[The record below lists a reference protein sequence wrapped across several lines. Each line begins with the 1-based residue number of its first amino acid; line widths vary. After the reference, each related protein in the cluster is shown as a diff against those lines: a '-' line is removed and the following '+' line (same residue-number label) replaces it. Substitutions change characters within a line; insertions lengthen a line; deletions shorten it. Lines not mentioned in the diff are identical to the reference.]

1 MPLTRRSMGLT
12 TGSSANPGARA
23 RALSEAPAVEGREI
37 PPATIARL
45 PIYHRVLG
53 TMDAQGV
60 HTVCSDDLARACGV
74 SAAMLRKD
82 LSYLGSYGTR
92 GVGYH
97 VASLAFHIS
106 RELGTSV
113 PYGVVLVGFGNLG
126 RALASYRAFALRGF
140 TLVGIFDSDPRT
152 VGEPVLIGDEPL
164 RVLPVDHLG
173 EVVQFT
179 GARIGVIATPADAA
193 QAVCDT
199 LVAAGIRSILN
210 FAPAVLAVPADVE
223 LRKVDLAVEL
233 QILAFHEQRRV
244 EEATHLGAHAR
255 PGMQVVHA

>member
-1 MPLTRRSMGLT
+1 MPLTRRSTGLT
-12 TGSSANPGARA
+12 TGASPAPAARA
-23 RALSEAPAVEGREI
+23 RALNEATPGEGREI
-37 PPATIARL
+37 PQATIARL

-53 TMDAQGV
+53 TMHDRGV

-97 VASLAFHIS
+97 VTSLAFHIS
-106 RELGTSV
+106 RELGASV

-152 VGEPVLIGDEPL
+152 IGEPVLIGEDPL
-164 RVLPVDHLG
+164 RVQSVDHLS
-173 EVVQFT
+173 EVVRST
-179 GARIGVIATPADAA
+179 GARIGVIATPGEAA
-193 QAVCDT
+193 QPVCDR
-199 LVAAGIRSILN
+199 LVDAGIRSILN
-210 FAPAVLAVPADVE
+210 FAPAVLAVPLDVE

-244 EEATHLGAHAR
+244 DEADQVAHA
-255 PGMQVVHA
+255 

>member
-12 TGSSANPGARA
+12 TGTSPAPAARA
-23 RALSEAPAVEGREI
+23 RALNEVPAAEGRDI
-37 PPATIARL
+37 PQATIARL

-53 TMDAQGV
+53 TMDTQGV

-74 SAAMLRKD
+74 TAAMLRKD

-106 RELGTSV
+106 RELGMSV

-126 RALASYRAFALRGF
+126 RALASYRAFGLRGF
-140 TLVGIFDSDPRT
+140 TLVGIFDSDHR
-152 VGEPVLIGDEPL
+152 VIGEPILIGDEPL
-164 RVLPVDHLG
+164 RVLSVEHLG

-179 GARIGVIATPADAA
+179 GARIGVIATPAEAA
-193 QAVCDT
+193 QPVCDAM
-199 LVAAGIRSILN
+199 VAAGIRSILN
-210 FAPAVLAVPADVE
+210 FAPAVLSVPTDVE

-244 EEATHLGAHAR
+244 EEAHHLAAEEK
-255 PGMQVVHA
+255 QVVHA